1 MACCADIHIQAS
13 PLWRETPGRC
23 SERPPFSSECVG
35 GGREGQGGGDE
46 CGGVKEWWEGRG
58 GDRFT
63 RRDEKEEEQDLLT
76 DLRRLINAV
85 AIDLAILKN
94 ENPNV
99 LNKM

>member
-1 MACCADIHIQAS
+1 M
-13 PLWRETPGRC
+13 RG
-23 SERPPFSSECVG
+23 SERMVG
-35 GGREGQGGGDE
+35 G
-46 CGGVKEWWEGRG
+46 G